1 MEDPDG
7 LGLAL
12 VGVRVQVRPG
22 AETLE
27 TRLTVPAK
35 PFRALKVIVE
45 VPDVPV
51 RIVTEVGPPEN
62 VKSGAAP
69 TL

>member
-1 MEDPDG
+1 VEDPDG
-7 LGLAL
+7 PGAAL

-27 TRLTVPAK
+27 TKLSVPWK
-35 PFRALKVIVE
+35 PFRALNVIVE
-45 VPDVPV
+45 VPAVPA
-51 RIVTEVGPPEN
+51 RIDTEVGPPDN